1 MQMLEGEPPFANLE
15 PYDGAKRAAEGHR
28 PSFRS
33 KSYTNELVE

>member
-33 KSYTNELVE
+33 KGYTNELQE